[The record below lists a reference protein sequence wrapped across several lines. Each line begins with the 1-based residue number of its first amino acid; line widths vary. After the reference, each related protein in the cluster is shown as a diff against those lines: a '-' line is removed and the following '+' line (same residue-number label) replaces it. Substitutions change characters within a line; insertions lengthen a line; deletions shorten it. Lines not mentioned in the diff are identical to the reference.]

1 MKQNIFETRQRAERL
16 IADTMELWQQS
27 DKAEYIEGLQT
38 DPVFRMLLNILA
50 YQANEFDSEIEQL
63 KVDILEEFE
72 QMMTVGEGGKAIPA
86 SVAIE
91 TSVSG
96 KIPYVELNSDQA
108 FSIGKTEKG
117 AFSFVPVLKTRVMN
131 VAIDSVTRLD
141 NRRWL
146 VKLNLEGGVRNLSG
160 MSFAIDSTNYHGLH
174 VSMVNSGGELP
185 LISASDYANM
195 PMADAFSIDTMLYNR
210 QQAVATSCRSNM
222 LPCSVYTGMDL
233 LARQDVSMY
242 VVDDMDDIEPSPA
255 LDLLFEFDAIGDDFV
270 FNASRLHVN
279 VVLLANATIGT
290 TTVSATEPVS
300 RIAGSGENNR
310 QSVQFLHLLCPSQD
324 SVYGSLSLQVRRIN
338 ADRFNHG
345 RMSRL
350 LNNLITRYNSDYYAF
365 METGEKTLGKTIH
378 NLRRELKNLV
388 TQSESKAGRSFEGV
402 YVILNHVKSQLLVDA
417 NGNNVNPTLSVRYL
431 TTNGAETNVLCD
443 STLNIVAPD
452 LLDSAK
458 TKAIMPMQQ
467 GYDEVFDTE
476 ALRSESRYMLST
488 EDRLVTPSDIKMF
501 CQNEMLVHF
510 GLVRTMINGIRI
522 NRQQKDIGTYHTY
535 EIVVEI
541 RIVDNVFTQQAFA
554 GKIVSVENYLAKMIH
569 VRTNGV
575 YPVKVNLI
583 LKN

>member
-27 DKAEYIEGLQT
+27 DKSEYIEGLQT

-63 KVDILEEFE
+63 KVDILDEFE
-72 QMMTVGEGGKAIPA
+72 QMLTAGEGGKAIPA

-91 TSVSG
+91 TSISG
-96 KIPYVELNSDQA
+96 NIPYVELNSDQT
-108 FSIGKTEKG
+108 FSIGKTEKET
-117 AFSFVPVLKTRVMN
+117 FSFVPVLKTRVVN
-131 VAIDSVTRLD
+131 VKVGSVSRLD

-146 VKLNLEGGVRNLSG
+146 VKLNLEGGVTNLTG
-160 MSFAIDSTNYHGLH
+160 MVFAINSTNYHGLH
-174 VSMVNSGGELP
+174 VSMVNNGEELP

-233 LARQDVSMY
+233 LATQDVSMY
-242 VVDDMDDIEPSPA
+242 VVDEMDDIEPSST
-255 LDLLFEFDAIGDDFV
+255 LDLLFEFDAIGDDFA
-270 FNASRLHVN
+270 FSASRLHLN

-290 TTVSATEPVS
+290 TVVSESDPVS

-338 ADRFNHG
+338 ADRFNNG

-350 LNNLITRYNSDYYAF
+350 LNNLIMRYNSDYYAF
-365 METGEKTLGKTIH
+365 METGEKTSGKTIH
-378 NLRRELKNLV
+378 NLRKELRNLLN
-388 TQSESKAGRSFEGV
+388 QSENKVGRSFEGV
-402 YVILNHVKSQLLVDA
+402 YVILNHVNSQLFVDA
-417 NGNNVNPTLSVRYL
+417 NGNKKNPSLDVRYL
-431 TTNGAETNVLCD
+431 TTNGAEANVLCD
-443 STLNIVAPD
+443 SALSIVAPD
-452 LLDSAK
+452 MLDSAK
-458 TKAIMPMQQ
+458 TKAIMPVQQ

-488 EDRLVTPSDIKMF
+488 EDRLVTPSDIKLF

-522 NRQQKDIGTYHTY
+522 HRQQKDIGTFHTY

-554 GKIVSVENYLAKMIH
+554 NKTLSVENYLARMIH
-569 VRTNGV
+569 VRTNGM

>member
-86 SVAIE
+86 SVAVE

-108 FSIGKTEKG
+108 FSIGRTEKG
-117 AFSFVPVLKTRVMN
+117 TFSFVPVLKTRVMN

-255 LDLLFEFDAIGDDFV
+255 LDLLFEFDAIGDDFL

-431 TTNGAETNVLCD
+431 TTNGAEANVLCD
-443 STLNIVAPD
+443 SSLNIVAPD

-458 TKAIMPMQQ
+458 TKAIMHMQQ

>member
-27 DKAEYIEGLQT
+27 DKSEYIEGLQT

-63 KVDILEEFE
+63 KVDILDEFE
-72 QMMTVGEGGKAIPA
+72 QMLTAGEGGKAIPA

-91 TSVSG
+91 TSIRGS
-96 KIPYVELNSDQA
+96 IPYVELNSDQT

-242 VVDDMDDIEPSPA
+242 VVDDMNDIEPSPA

-324 SVYGSLSLQVRRIN
+324 SVYGSLSMQVRRIN

-431 TTNGAETNVLCD
+431 TTNGAEANVLCD

>member
-86 SVAIE
+86 SVAVE

-255 LDLLFEFDAIGDDFV
+255 LDLLFEFDAIGDDFL

-431 TTNGAETNVLCD
+431 TTNGAEANVLCD